1 MPHRIQRQRTAGWR
15 LPEGAVYVGRPGK
28 WGNPFKLGE
37 DVARDSDLW
46 PYIISLY
53 PGADNP
59 IFGGAVRFKSVRICR
74 AEDVVEAHFQ
84 WFLEQPALMLT
95 VAEELGGRD
104 LCCWCGPGE
113 PCHADTLLLAAA
125 DWPLPEDKD
134 LSAACRAV
142 TGDEARRLITAAAAD
157 LRRSE

>member
-1 MPHRIQRQRTAGWR
+1 M
-15 LPEGAVYVGRPGK
+15 
-28 WGNPFKLGE
+28 
-37 DVARDSDLW
+37 
-46 PYIISLY
+46 
-53 PGADNP
+53 
-59 IFGGAVRFKSVRICR
+59 
-74 AEDVVEAHFQ
+74 EAHFR